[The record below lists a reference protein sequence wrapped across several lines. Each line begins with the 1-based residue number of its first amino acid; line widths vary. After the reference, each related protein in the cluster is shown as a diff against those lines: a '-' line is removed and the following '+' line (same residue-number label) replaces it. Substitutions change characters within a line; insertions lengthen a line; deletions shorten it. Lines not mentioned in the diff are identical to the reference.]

1 MSKFITQTE
10 VKNISK
16 AIKIAEQNGCNVYGY
31 YRLTA
36 NEYVISGDLHGIG
49 DFWFVD
55 SCTNAF
61 RAATAKEYDTATA

>member
-16 AIKIAEQNGCNVYGY
+16 AIKISEQNGCNVYGY

-36 NEYVISGDLHGIG
+36 HEYVISGDLNGLG

-55 SCTNAF
+55 SCTNTF
-61 RAATAKEYDTATA
+61 RAATSEEYRNATA